1 MTDEHTVT
9 WDDIVNACIMDDCKS
24 INVASD
30 KRREAIIAV
39 DIDLQALRGEI
50 ALLREESQ

>member
-30 KRREAIIAV
+30 KRRIAIIVA
-39 DIDLQALRGEI
+39 DNELHALRGEI
-50 ALLREESQ
+50 AQLREKSQ

>member
-24 INVASD
+24 INVASA
-30 KRREAIIAV
+30 KRRLAIIAT
-39 DIDLQALRGEI
+39 DSELHALRGEI
-50 ALLREESQ
+50 AQLREKSQ